1 MILQVGVK
9 VLLKNKEGKFLL
21 VRRNP
26 EKYPDVGSEWD
37 IVGGRIEP
45 GSKLID
51 NLKREVMEEVSLEL
65 KSEVKLIMA
74 QDILRTEKHVVRLT
88 FTGEIEGEPKV
99 SEEHLEAKWFSADE
113 IKNLPTAE
121 LDKYFKDLFK
131 NNPNLLY

>member
-121 LDKYFKDLFK
+121 LGKYFKDLFK